1 MQEYTVNRVSM
12 FDPELLRYK
21 TVEEFLE
28 SARMGSEIV
37 IEWKGIEYGI
47 VYLRNIVPKLETD
60 KGYSIAQ
67 CGSKE
72 ISIATE
78 MQCDTPEELLEYS
91 LGGDRLGDVI
101 TQVTVSERT
110 F

>member
-1 MQEYTVNRVSM
+1 MREYTDNRVPT

-28 SARMGSEIV
+28 SVRRGSEIV

-47 VYLRNIVPKLETD
+47 DYLRNIVPKLETD
-60 KGYSIAQ
+60 KAYSISQ
-67 CGSKE
+67 CGTKE
-72 ISIATE
+72 VYIATE

-101 TQVTVSERT
+101 TQVIVCERT